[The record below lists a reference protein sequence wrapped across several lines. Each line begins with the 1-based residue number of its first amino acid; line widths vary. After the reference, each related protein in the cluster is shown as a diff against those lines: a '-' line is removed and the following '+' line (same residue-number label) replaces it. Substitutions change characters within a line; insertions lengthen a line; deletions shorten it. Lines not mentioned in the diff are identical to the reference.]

1 MGVKYYTE
9 EASGALR
16 ERFETEVLGWPEV
29 THRLM
34 FGCPSYQAAGHLFAF
49 LVDEGVV
56 ITQLR
61 QAEREKLAERCEL
74 SDFEVGERVV
84 ERWVRARVESE
95 RDLGY
100 VLSYVKKSY
109 EIAMARAHGKV

>member
-1 MGVKYYTE
+1 MNYYTE
-9 EASGALR
+9 EASRALR
-16 ERFETEVLGWPEV
+16 ESFEAEVLSWPEV

-49 LVDEGVV
+49 LVDGGVV

-61 QAEREKLAERCEL
+61 QADRETLAERCEL

-84 ERWVRARVESE
+84 ERWVRAQVENE

-109 EIAMARAHGKV
+109 EIAMARAQGRV